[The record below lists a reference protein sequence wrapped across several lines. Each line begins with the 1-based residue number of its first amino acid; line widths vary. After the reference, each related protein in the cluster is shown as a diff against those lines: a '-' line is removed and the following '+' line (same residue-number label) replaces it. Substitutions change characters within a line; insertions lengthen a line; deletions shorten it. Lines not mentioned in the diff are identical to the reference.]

1 MTVVCNMRLLLAV
14 AAIALALPAGA
25 SRAEDWIVR
34 EDAPGSRK
42 CIERASIAKDAGGLA
57 SYRWHYFKTSCDAEP
72 AVRFEARVD
81 CTQDMAGDIKVSQ
94 RDSLFRQWQ
103 EAKALRRSVDWLES
117 RWICGIKDAM
127 EDP

>member
-1 MTVVCNMRLLLAV
+1 MDRARGRARLAQMH
-14 AAIALALPAGA
+14 
-25 SRAEDWIVR
+25 RAR
-34 EDAPGSRK
+34 LHRQGRRP
-42 CIERASIAKDAGGLA
+42 LA

-127 EDP
+127 DDP